1 MINSVFFSLLWNL
14 APLFVTLISFYR
26 SVLMSRR
33 VPASS
38 RADAYLSFIFIAQR
52 ELTVSVA
59 FTAISLFTMV
69 RMPLN
74 VIPTF
79 VSVPQHRVVRR

>member
-1 MINSVFFSLLWNL
+1 MK
-14 APLFVTLISFYR
+14 
-26 SVLMSRR
+26 
-33 VPASS
+33 
-38 RADAYLSFIFIAQR
+38 Q

-59 FTAISLFTMV
+59 FTAISLFSML

-79 VSVPQHRVVRR
+79 VSTSKPLLSRKYRTDNKVVIILQAHVSVKRIEDFLAEDEGEWPWKRPTTLARC

>member
-1 MINSVFFSLLWNL
+1 M
-14 APLFVTLISFYR
+14 THLIVSY
-26 SVLMSRR
+26 
-33 VPASS
+33 
-38 RADAYLSFIFIAQR
+38 IFIAQR

-59 FTAISLFTMV
+59 FTAISLFSMV

-79 VSVPQHRVVRR
+79 VSSPLPCNRATLIPGGVYPPSARLGQANRGLSPGR

>member
-1 MINSVFFSLLWNL
+1 MINSVFFSLLWNV
-14 APLFVTLISFYR
+14 APLLVTLISFYR
-26 SVLMSRR
+26 CVVR
-33 VPASS
+33 VFVYEAQWLIC
-38 RADAYLSFIFIAQR
+38 YSFIFIAQR

-59 FTAISLFTMV
+59 FTAISLFSMV

-79 VSVPQHRVVRR
+79 VRPQHLSSQD

>member
-1 MINSVFFSLLWNL
+1 LEHCPSPGHPHLVLQASLFFIEI
-14 APLFVTLISFYR
+14 VTRLIVSY
-26 SVLMSRR
+26 
-33 VPASS
+33 
-38 RADAYLSFIFIAQR
+38 IFIAQR

-59 FTAISLFTMV
+59 FTAISLFSMV

-79 VSVPQHRVVRR
+79 VSPPLPPLERY

>member
-1 MINSVFFSLLWNL
+1 MECRPS
-14 APLFVTLISFYR
+14 ARDPDLFLQVRGLICVYKTQW
-26 SVLMSRR
+26 LIG
-33 VPASS
+33 
-38 RADAYLSFIFIAQR
+38 DSFIFIAQR

-59 FTAISLFTMV
+59 FTAISLFSMV

-79 VSVPQHRVVRR
+79 VRPQHLSSQD

>member
-1 MINSVFFSLLWNL
+1 MM
-14 APLFVTLISFYR
+14 TR
-26 SVLMSRR
+26 LMVS
-33 VPASS
+33 
-38 RADAYLSFIFIAQR
+38 YIFIAQR

-59 FTAISLFTMV
+59 FTAISLFSMV

-79 VSVPQHRVVRR
+79 VSPTFTSYRAILIPGRIHPPSARLG